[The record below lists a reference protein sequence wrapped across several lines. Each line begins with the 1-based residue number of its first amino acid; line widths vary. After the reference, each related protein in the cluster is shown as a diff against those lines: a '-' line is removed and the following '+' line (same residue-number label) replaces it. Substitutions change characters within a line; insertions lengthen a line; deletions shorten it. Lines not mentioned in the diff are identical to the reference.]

1 MSIKKI
7 KYQVERNVKF
17 QKKVKISFSTTFEGN
32 NAIGTNSTVSN
43 SSIGFGTYIGGN
55 SYIVNAKIGKYCSI
69 AANVRTVSGLHPTK
83 KIVSMHPAFF
93 STAGQAGFSYVK
105 TNIFEEHKYI
115 DKDKKI
121 SVLIGND
128 VWIGENV
135 LILEG
140 VHIGNGAVIGAGS
153 IVTKDIESY
162 SINVGVPAKKI
173 DSRFTEEQINFLD
186 KVKWWDKGEEW
197 IKQNIR
203 EFEDIERFTKIG
215 RS

>member
-1 MSIKKI
+1 
-7 KYQVERNVKF
+7 
-17 QKKVKISFSTTFEGN
+17 
-32 NAIGTNSTVSN
+32 
-43 SSIGFGTYIGGN
+43 
-55 SYIVNAKIGKYCSI
+55 
-69 AANVRTVSGLHPTK
+69 
-83 KIVSMHPAFF
+83 MHPAFF

-153 IVTKDIESY
+153 IVTKDIEPY

-203 EFEDIERFTKIG
+203 EFDDIERFTKIG